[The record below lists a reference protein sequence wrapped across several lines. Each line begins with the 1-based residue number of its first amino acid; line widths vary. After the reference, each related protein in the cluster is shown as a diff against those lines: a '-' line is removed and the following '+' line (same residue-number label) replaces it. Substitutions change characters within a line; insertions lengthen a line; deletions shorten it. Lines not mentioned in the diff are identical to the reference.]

1 MERWDTIEVG
11 GSPMRVY
18 VAWPDGAREVPA
30 VMIAQHG
37 PGVDRFIEDR
47 VETLAAEGFLA
58 AASAILVAQHGADV
72 DRFIEDR
79 VERSPPRAFWPRRPI
94 SIIAS
99 PPTAPT

>member
-1 MERWDTIEVG
+1 MKRWDTIEVG
-11 GSPMRVY
+11 GSPMRTD
-18 VAWPDGAREVPA
+18 VAWP
-30 VMIAQHG
+30 
-37 PGVDRFIEDR
+37 
-47 VETLAAEGFLA
+47 EGNG